1 MKHKVPFNPSNPL
14 HDCQSLIFKLSLVNC
29 SLHQFKQLM
38 LKLDPEDSDADMDDL
53 DRSENNK
60 QTPTKQSAQQPMMPQ
75 VDFESSIDQLASG
88 GAGMMQPMV
97 MVGGNHAQN
106 IPTNLNNVSAFV
118 VQNQYN
124 NNSNSNQTR
133 REPSSTPAG
142 KGRPKGTPKK
152 PATAKKASA
161 AAGKKKKRRI
171 SSSEEESDFN
181 SDSDY

>member
-1 MKHKVPFNPSNPL
+1 MTHKITFNQSNPL
-14 HDCQSLIFKLSLVNC
+14 HHCQFLIFKLSLLNC
-29 SLHQFKQLM
+29 SLPQFKQLM

-75 VDFESSIDQLASG
+75 VDFESSIDQLAGGG

-124 NNSNSNQTR
+124 NNSNQTR
-133 REPSSTPAG
+133 REATTTPAG